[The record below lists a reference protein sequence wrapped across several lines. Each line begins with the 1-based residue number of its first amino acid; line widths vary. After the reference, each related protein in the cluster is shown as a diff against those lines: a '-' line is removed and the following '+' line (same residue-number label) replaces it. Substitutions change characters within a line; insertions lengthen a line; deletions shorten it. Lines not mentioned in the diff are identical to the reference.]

1 MAALAQTSR
10 GVLEE
15 VLVASTG
22 RVKGL
27 EQGVVIAGQA
37 LGCERSEAG
46 LAVVKAGGTLSELGH
61 VKSDSALAES
71 V

>member
-1 MAALAQTSR
+1 MTETCSE
-10 GVLEE
+10 VLEE

-22 RVKGL
+22 GVEGL
-27 EQGVVIAGQA
+27 EQGVVVAGQA

-46 LAVVKAGGTLSELGH
+46 LAVVEAGGTLSELGH